1 VSIADTLVAE
11 LKLLRKRPG
20 PLTATKLI
28 KTPMILKGLGGGNAD
43 EALSRLGQ
51 MAAKPA
57 DVEEAAAFATLG
69 FEAEGETVLAR
80 LDAIATRHFVDQ
92 RTVRRWS
99 DAGIDRLAQRIISAS
114 PWLEPRLRIHLD
126 LDADSVTLFLEA
138 LGPRHVQMY
147 EPQLTLGEE
156 QATLDWTTTS
166 TDADAVIRRS
176 QPVAIDWATT
186 GVVELSCRWRGNL
199 EAAYWVNAAMSVP
212 ARIQTSTMLREY
224 RVRLSRSTPPSAPS
238 ESAHDR

>member
-1 VSIADTLVAE
+1 MSIADTLIAE

-57 DVEEAAAFATLG
+57 DIEEAAAFATLG

-99 DAGIDRLAQRIISAS
+99 DAGTDRVAQRILSAS
-114 PWLEPRLRIHLD
+114 PWLEPRLRIHLNV
-126 LDADSVTLFLEA
+126 DADSVTLSLEA

-156 QATLDWTTTS
+156 QATLDWTTAS

-176 QPVAIDWATT
+176 QPVAIAWATT
-186 GVVELSCRWRGNL
+186 GIVELSCRWRGNL

-212 ARIQTSTMLREY
+212 ARIQTSIVLREY
-224 RVRLSRSTPPSAPS
+224 KVRLSRSTL
-238 ESAHDR
+238 RLQ

>member
-1 VSIADTLVAE
+1 MSIADNLVAE
-11 LKLLRKRPG
+11 LKLLRKQPG

-28 KTPMILKGLGGGNAD
+28 KTPMILKGLGGGDSD

-57 DVEEAAAFATLG
+57 DIEEAAAFATLG

-99 DAGIDRLAQRIISAS
+99 DAGIDRLAQRILSAS
-114 PWLEPRLRIHLD
+114 PWLEPRLRIHLNVDVD
-126 LDADSVTLFLEA
+126 LVTLSLEA
-138 LGPRHVQMY
+138 YGPRHVQMY
-147 EPQLTLGEE
+147 EPQLTLGDE
-156 QATLDWTTTS
+156 QATLDWATTS

-176 QPVAIDWATT
+176 EPVEIEWATT

-199 EAAYWVNAAMSVP
+199 EAAYWVNATMRVP
-212 ARIQTSTMLREY
+212 AHIQTSIVLREY
-224 RVRLSRSTPPSAPS
+224 RVRLSRSTQPSAPS
-238 ESAHDR
+238 ESVHDR